1 MKKKS
6 TFKDKINK
14 SSMEN
19 IPGRGEIV
27 FIENILIEGKSVL
40 YGIYPQT
47 EGNL

>member
-1 MKKKS
+1 
-6 TFKDKINK
+6 
-14 SSMEN
+14 MEN